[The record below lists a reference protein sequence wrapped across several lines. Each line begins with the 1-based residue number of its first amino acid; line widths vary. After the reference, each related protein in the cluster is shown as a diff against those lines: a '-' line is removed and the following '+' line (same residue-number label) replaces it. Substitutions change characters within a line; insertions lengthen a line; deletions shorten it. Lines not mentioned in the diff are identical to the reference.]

1 MTPHDCWNPACIRA
15 QRGGQS
21 CALCLGCQIIRDAL
35 HAGVER
41 DQVAEFPRN
50 LGELSESEL
59 EQLKAH
65 ALEAQPGI
73 CAVEARELLEL
84 ISGYRRGKV
93 PRFNVLRLMQLAKF
107 DARELDS
114 VLETLVTRP
123 EVSPEHRARL
133 RDFLASIATSTTRTS
148 ND

>member
-59 EQLKAH
+59 EL
-65 ALEAQPGI
+65 
-73 CAVEARELLEL
+73 
-84 ISGYRRGKV
+84 
-93 PRFNVLRLMQLAKF
+93 NVLRLMQLAKF
-107 DARELDS
+107 DARE